1 MRKKGENPLILDAGD
16 MFFSKTNISNNI
28 KSEKFRC
35 STMLQGYE
43 KIGCDALNIGKYEL
57 LAGVSFLKQMEEKYK
72 NIPFVSAN
80 IKYKDTGEL
89 LFRPYI
95 IEERDGLKIG
105 VIGLSNMVPDTMT
118 NIVADDYIKTGNTF
132 IKNLKNQVD
141 LIVLLVNTDRNSQS
155 SLTKNFDEADFI
167 FTSGS
172 THRTSASMPQKPDG
186 PYVYA
191 NGKQGKYLTLID
203 LDIKNNKDPI
213 SDLSSKEQKIRQLTN
228 RLKRLQNKDPFLNMM
243 QQMAE
248 NQKGLNQKERD
259 LSLGQMSESAKKQML
274 QSMLQGQKDIQKSLQ
289 QLIEEVKQSGSNQG
303 QSDLIGIS
311 NDISDVISDI
321 SKSTYNRN
329 TKSKQRRILS
339 RMLDSRTSLAQKLE
353 DLYSDQEAILNLIKR
368 YRSELKSAKTLVE
381 KSKNKMRFSSLALN
395 KKIKDDPEILA
406 MVDVALNKFKL
417 LDVDKNSTSVDKHH
431 NHDHSR
437 SLKKKDSRKSKKIKS
452 KL

>member
-57 LAGVSFLKQMEEKYK
+57 LAGASFLKQMEKKYK
-72 NIPFVSAN
+72 SIPFISAN

-95 IEERDGLKIG
+95 VEERDGLKIG

-118 NIVADDYIKTGNTF
+118 NIIADDYIKSGNTF

-155 SLTKNFDEADFI
+155 SLTKNFDKADFI

-172 THRTSASMPQKPDG
+172 THRTSATMPQKPDG

-191 NGKQGKYLTLID
+191 NGKQGKYLTVID

-213 SDLSSKEQKIRQLTN
+213 SDLSSSEQKVRQLTN
-228 RLKRLQNKDPFLNMM
+228 RLKRLQKKDP
-243 QQMAE
+243 
-248 NQKGLNQKERD
+248 
-259 LSLGQMSESAKKQML
+259 
-274 QSMLQGQKDIQKSLQ
+274 
-289 QLIEEVKQSGSNQG
+289 
-303 QSDLIGIS
+303 
-311 NDISDVISDI
+311 
-321 SKSTYNRN
+321 SK
-329 TKSKQRRILS
+329 
-339 RMLDSRTSLAQKLE
+339 KLE
-353 DLYSDQEAILNLIKR
+353 DIYSGQDNILNLIKR
-368 YRSELKSAKTLVE
+368 YRSELETAKTLVE
-381 KSKNKMRFSSLALN
+381 KAKNKMRFSSLALN
-395 KKIKDDPEILA
+395 KKINDDPEILA
-406 MVDVALNKFKL
+406 MVDVALNKFKI

-437 SLKKKDSRKSKKIKS
+437 SLKKKDSRKSKTIKS

>member
-1 MRKKGENPLILDAGD
+1 MKNIILFTFLSFIVVSTSSCDDPDKESKVKLVLTGSVHGQLDPCGWKKNPLGGLSRKFIAIDDMRKKGENPLILDAGD

-72 NIPFVSAN
+72 SIPFVSAN

-105 VIGLSNMVPDTMT
+105 IIGLSNMVPDTMT
-118 NIVADDYIKTGNTF
+118 NLIADDYIKTGNTF

-155 SLTKNFDEADFI
+155 LLTKNFDEADFI

-191 NGKQGKYLTLID
+191 NGKQGKYLTVID

-213 SDLSSKEQKIRQLTN
+213 SDLSSKEQKVKQLTN
-228 RLKRLQNKDPFLNMM
+228 RLKRLQKKDP
-243 QQMAE
+243 
-248 NQKGLNQKERD
+248 
-259 LSLGQMSESAKKQML
+259 
-274 QSMLQGQKDIQKSLQ
+274 
-289 QLIEEVKQSGSNQG
+289 
-303 QSDLIGIS
+303 
-311 NDISDVISDI
+311 
-321 SKSTYNRN
+321 SK
-329 TKSKQRRILS
+329 
-339 RMLDSRTSLAQKLE
+339 KLE
-353 DLYSDQEAILNLIKR
+353 DIYSGQDNILNLIKR
-368 YRSELKSAKTLVE
+368 YRSELETAKALVE
-381 KSKNKMRFSSLALN
+381 KAKNKMRFSSLALN
-395 KKIKDDPEILA
+395 KKINDDPEILA

-417 LDVDKNSTSVDKHH
+417 LDEDKSSTSEDKHH

>member
-57 LAGVSFLKQMEEKYK
+57 LAGVSFLKKMEEKY
-72 NIPFVSAN
+72 NSIPFVSAN

-95 IEERDGLKIG
+95 VEERDGLKIG

-118 NIVADDYIKTGNTF
+118 NIIADDYIKSGNTF

-172 THRTSASMPQKPDG
+172 THRTSASMPQKPNG

-191 NGKQGKYLTLID
+191 NGKQGKYLTVID

-213 SDLSSKEQKIRQLTN
+213 SDLSSKEQKVRQLTN
-228 RLKRLQNKDPFLNMM
+228 RLKRLQKKDP
-243 QQMAE
+243 
-248 NQKGLNQKERD
+248 
-259 LSLGQMSESAKKQML
+259 
-274 QSMLQGQKDIQKSLQ
+274 
-289 QLIEEVKQSGSNQG
+289 
-303 QSDLIGIS
+303 
-311 NDISDVISDI
+311 
-321 SKSTYNRN
+321 SK
-329 TKSKQRRILS
+329 
-339 RMLDSRTSLAQKLE
+339 KLE
-353 DLYSDQEAILNLIKR
+353 DIYSGQDNILNLIKR
-368 YRSELKSAKTLVE
+368 YRSELETAKTLVE
-381 KSKNKMRFSSLALN
+381 KAKNKMRFSSLALN
-395 KKIKDDPEILA
+395 KKINDDPEILA
-406 MVDVALNKFKL
+406 MVDVALNKFKV

-437 SLKKKDSRKSKKIKS
+437 SLKKKDSRKSKTIKS

>member
-1 MRKKGENPLILDAGD
+1 MKNIILFTFLSFNVVSISSCDNPNKESKVKLVLTGSVHGQLDPCGWKKNPLGGLSRKFTAIDNMRKKGENPLILDAGD
-16 MFFSKTNISNNI
+16 MFFSKTNILNNI

-72 NIPFVSAN
+72 SIPFVSAN

-118 NIVADDYIKTGNTF
+118 NIVAVDYIKTGNTF

-141 LIVLLVNTDRNSQS
+141 LIILLVNTDRNSQS

-191 NGKQGKYLTLID
+191 NGKQGKYLTVID

-213 SDLSSKEQKIRQLTN
+213 SDLSSKEQKVRQLTN
-228 RLKRLQNKDPFLNMM
+228 RLKRLQKKDP
-243 QQMAE
+243 
-248 NQKGLNQKERD
+248 
-259 LSLGQMSESAKKQML
+259 
-274 QSMLQGQKDIQKSLQ
+274 
-289 QLIEEVKQSGSNQG
+289 
-303 QSDLIGIS
+303 
-311 NDISDVISDI
+311 
-321 SKSTYNRN
+321 SK
-329 TKSKQRRILS
+329 
-339 RMLDSRTSLAQKLE
+339 KLE
-353 DLYSDQEAILNLIKR
+353 DIYSGQDNILNLIKR
-368 YRSELKSAKTLVE
+368 YRSELETAKTIVE
-381 KSKNKMRFSSLALN
+381 KAKNKMRFSSLALN
-395 KKIKDDPEILA
+395 KKINDDPEILA